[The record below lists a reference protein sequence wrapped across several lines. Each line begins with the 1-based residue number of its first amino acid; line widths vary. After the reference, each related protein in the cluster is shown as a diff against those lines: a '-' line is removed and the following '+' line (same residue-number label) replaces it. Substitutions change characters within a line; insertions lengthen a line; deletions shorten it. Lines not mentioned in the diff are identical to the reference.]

1 MFQLRFW
8 GRTSSV
14 SIWAA
19 LFSFFVMVVS
29 GCRQEAVVEAPA
41 EPPFQQEEVS
51 FRSGDN
57 TLKGILVLPRTPG
70 PHAAVAF
77 VHGSGS
83 LGRNDWTLHPPL
95 REHLAR
101 QGIASLSWDKPGV
114 DASTGDWTQQ
124 SFHDRAQEALAAVQ
138 FLRGRTDIDQKH
150 VGLWGISQG
159 GWICPL
165 AASLSPDVAFIVLV
179 SAPVGTIEEQDLYR
193 VEQEMR
199 ADGMTEGDI
208 EKALTFARRRIA
220 FVRGMSFEQLD
231 AAQREVSDERWFK
244 DYVHRLGP
252 KDFAFGKKNIA
263 YDGRPV
269 LKRVQCS
276 VLVIVGERDRIVPAK
291 KSGAL
296 IEDLLTKAGNKDVTV
311 KTFAEADHF
320 IHLSKS
326 GGPRETFA
334 KDRVK
339 TFAPGYFS
347 TVTDWI
353 AGLVRPTP

>member
-1 MFQLRFW
+1 LASLFCL
-8 GRTSSV
+8 G
-14 SIWAA
+14 A
-19 LFSFFVMVVS
+19 LVAL
-29 GCRQEAVVEAPA
+29 GCRQKAVVGDAT

-51 FRSGDN
+51 FQSGDN
-57 TLKGILVLPRTPG
+57 TLRGVLVLPKTPG

-77 VHGSGS
+77 VHGSGD
-83 LGRNDWTLHPPL
+83 LGRDDWTLHPPL
-95 REHLAR
+95 REHFALH
-101 QGIASLSWDKPGV
+101 GIASLCWDKPGV
-114 DASTGDWTQQ
+114 GTSTGDWTQQ
-124 SFHDRAQEALAAVQ
+124 SFHNRAQEALAAVQ
-138 FLRGRTDIDQKH
+138 VFRGRSDIDPRR

-165 AASLSPDVAFIVLV
+165 AAALSPDVSFIVLV

-199 ADGMTEGDI
+199 ADGMTEIDI
-208 EKALTFARRRIA
+208 EKALTFARRRIEL
-220 FVRGMSFEQLD
+220 VRGGSFEQLD

-252 KDFAFGKKNIA
+252 KDFAFAQKNIA

-269 LKRVQCS
+269 LERVRCP
-276 VLVIVGERDRIVPAK
+276 VLVIVGEHDRIVPAK
-291 KSGAL
+291 KSV
-296 IEDLLTKAGNKDVTV
+296 IIMEDILTKAGNKNVTV

-320 IHLSKS
+320 MQVSNS
-326 GGPRETFA
+326 RGPQETFA
-334 KDRVK
+334 KDRGK

-353 AGLVRPTP
+353 AGLDGRSQ